1 MKHHAANVTR
11 SSVDVGCALAT
22 LEAKVDRLVALVEQ
36 LVVRPRPPPERAWVT
51 VDEAA
56 ALVGRT
62 PAAVRKR
69 CRASKIG
76 HKVDGAW
83 RIDRARLV
91 AQKLRDAKPAGP
103 VP

>member
-1 MKHHAANVTR
+1 MKHHAANVPR
-11 SSVDVGCALAT
+11 SSVDVGCVTLET

-36 LVVRPRPPPERAWVT
+36 LVVPPPSPERSWVT

-56 ALVGRT
+56 ALIGRT
-62 PAAVRKR
+62 AAAVRKR

-91 AQKLRDAKPAGP
+91 AQKLR
-103 VP
+103 